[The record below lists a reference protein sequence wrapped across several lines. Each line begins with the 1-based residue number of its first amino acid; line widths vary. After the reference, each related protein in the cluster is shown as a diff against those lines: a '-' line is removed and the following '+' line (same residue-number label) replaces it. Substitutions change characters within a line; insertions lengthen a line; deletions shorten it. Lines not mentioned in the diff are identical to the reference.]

1 MPKIVNHEKR
11 KLQIANQA
19 MKVFSEKGYYNTS
32 LEDLSSSCNMG
43 RTTLYKYFR
52 NKDEIYFYILEL
64 GMTFYQI
71 KYDETNKDN
80 SMTYL
85 EKITSQL
92 EFLIMSLN
100 GQSVSQAFL
109 DFWLMVRHNHS
120 GIENKMVKRYNE
132 IIDGIS
138 YWLEQGVDSGQIT
151 PLDTNSTAVVI
162 LGMVE
167 AISLQELSKRSLNPK
182 SAYMS
187 VVKLIN
193 GLTIGG

>member
-1 MPKIVNHEKR
+1 MPKIVDYEER
-11 KLQIANQA
+11 KFHIAGQA
-19 MKVFSEKGYYNTS
+19 MTVFSEKGYFNTS
-32 LEDLSSSCNMG
+32 LEDLSVSCNMG

-64 GMTFYQI
+64 GMTFYRI

-80 SMTYL
+80 SMTYI
-85 EKITSQL
+85 EKIASQL

-100 GQSVSQAFL
+100 GQSVSKAFL

-120 GIENKMVKRYNE
+120 EIEDKMVKRYNE

-138 YWLEQGVDSGQIT
+138 YWLQKGVDCGQIT
-151 PLDTNSTAVVI
+151 PIDTNSTAVII

-167 AISLQELSKRSLNPK
+167 AISLQELSKKSLDPK
-182 SAYMS
+182 SAYDS
-187 VVKLIN
+187 VVTLIN
-193 GLTIGG
+193 GLRVC

>member
-1 MPKIVNHEKR
+1 MPKIVDYGER
-11 KLQIANQA
+11 KLHIANQA
-19 MKVFSEKGYYNTS
+19 MQVFSDKGYYNTS
-32 LEDLSSSCNMG
+32 LEDISASCNMG

-64 GMTFYQI
+64 GMTFYRI
-71 KYDETNKDN
+71 KYDETSKDT
-80 SMTYL
+80 SLTYL
-85 EKITSQL
+85 DKITSQL

-100 GQSVSQAFL
+100 GQSVAQAFL

-120 GIENKMVKRYNE
+120 EIEDKMVKRYNE
-132 IIDGIS
+132 IIDGIA
-138 YWLEQGVDSGQIT
+138 YWLEQGVDSGQLT
-151 PLDTNSTAVVI
+151 PIDTNSTAVII

-182 SAYMS
+182 SAYDS

-193 GLTIGG
+193 GLKVC